1 MSCHSQNRTHKVGIK
16 GDPYIFK
23 GMKLQKDIV
32 TTKEYEEALKKWQKK
47 NWNQTVSTKRTRK
60 TH

>member
-1 MSCHSQNRTHKVGIK
+1 SKPYSQVGSK

-32 TTKEYEEALKKWQKK
+32 TTKEY
-47 NWNQTVSTKRTRK
+47 N
-60 TH
+60 